1 MQKSPFDSS
10 ALGADAAFAFYPN
23 RYLHES
29 WRSMFLPDAVWE
41 VLAEADRTEGRLA
54 RYVCERAGLPPVLS
68 LGDLQLPKAR
78 LCLLPTD
85 TILRVAVWVALAL
98 NANSL
103 KRLVDAPSVA
113 RIRRELPAASYDF
126 VVRRA
131 PLLTRSTDPLPL
143 DLSAEAPLAEQLERS
158 GVNYVA
164 MALDDVDAGVKAR
177 LKLKL
182 PKRHADLFESQRG
195 QVGAGAAWQLV
206 LKIVREVEPECEASL
221 V

>member
-1 MQKSPFDSS
+1 MQKSPPDSS
-10 ALGADAAFAFYPN
+10 ALKAAAAFAFYPN

-41 VLAEADRTEGRLA
+41 VLAQAGRTEGRLA
-54 RYVCERAGLPPVLS
+54 RYVCGSVGLPPLLS
-68 LGDLQLPKAR
+68 LGSLQLPKAR
-78 LCLLPTD
+78 LCLLPPE

-98 NANSL
+98 NAKGL

-131 PLLTRSTDPLPL
+131 PLLTRSADLL
-143 DLSAEAPLAEQLERS
+143 SVDLSDEAPLADQLERS
-158 GVNYVA
+158 GVNYIA
-164 MALDDVDAGVKAR
+164 MAVDDLDPGVKAR

-182 PKRHADLFESQRG
+182 PKRHADLFESSRG
-195 QVGAGAAWQLV
+195 QVGADAAWQLV
-206 LKIVREVEPECEASL
+206 LKIVREVEPECEALL